1 MIKVNTLF
9 VIVLCLSSVWPPPTQ
24 PPQTNR
30 LPTMQYYITNDYVIV
45 IHHPSTS
52 PVVWEYVDDQWISRV
67 NREAV
72 PIIEYNGRLY
82 SHRYQ
87 VDVVSQRDFLM
98 RIIYRWGTK
107 YNYYDFAML
116 SYHWNGDGRF
126 TLESAADILSGVWL
140 RNDYAN

>member
-1 MIKVNTLF
+1 MILPY
-9 VIVLCLSSVWPPPTQ
+9 IILSFIAVTPQTPTQ

-52 PVVWEYVDDQWISRV
+52 PVVWEYVDDHWVSRV

-87 VDVVSQRDFLM
+87 VDVISQRDFLL
-98 RIIYRWGTK
+98 RIIYRWGTT
-107 YNYYDFAML
+107 YNYYDLAML

>member
-1 MIKVNTLF
+1 MILPY
-9 VIVLCLSSVWPPPTQ
+9 IILSLIAVTPQTPTQ

-52 PVVWEYVDDQWISRV
+52 PVVWEYVDDQWVSRV

-82 SHRYQ
+82 SHRFQ
-87 VDVVSQRDFLM
+87 VDVISQRDFLM

-116 SYHWNGDGRF
+116 AHKWNGDGRF
-126 TLESAADILSGVWL
+126 PLNAAADILREAWMSK
-140 RNDYAN
+140 N